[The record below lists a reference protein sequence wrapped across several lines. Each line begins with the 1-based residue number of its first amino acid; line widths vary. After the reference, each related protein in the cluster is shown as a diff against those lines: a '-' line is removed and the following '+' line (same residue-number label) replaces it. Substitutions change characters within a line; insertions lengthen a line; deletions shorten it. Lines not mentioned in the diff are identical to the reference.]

1 MDRVAFIS
9 RIRSALH
16 RHEGEPAEVPPAL
29 LVPLDSWD
37 SAALVEQFKLEHEA
51 IGGKV
56 HLVAN
61 PDEARRTLKML
72 IETLKCQSFIATLDP
87 VVDEVLSAVTIPL
100 NDNPAAAEVG
110 ISGVRYA
117 IANTGT
123 LILTSEVGRKASLL
137 PMNHIAIVQAEQL
150 VPSMAEAL
158 EYHLNN
164 AEDLPSAWIQA
175 TGPSRTADIELTLTT
190 GVHGPG
196 VVNVILIQ
204 RK

>member
-1 MDRVAFIS
+1 MDKAAFLA

-16 RHEGEPAEVPPAL
+16 RHAGEPAEAPPAL
-29 LVPLDSWD
+29 LAPLPAWD
-37 SAALVEQFKLEHEA
+37 QAALLRQFKLEHEA
-51 IGGKV
+51 VGGHV

-61 PDEARRTLKML
+61 LAEARQTLQQL
-72 IETLKCQSFIATLDP
+72 IETLKVRRFIATCEP
-87 VVDEVLSAVTIPL
+87 IVDELLVALTIAQS
-100 NDNPAAAEVG
+100 DNPAAADVG

-123 LILTSEVGRKASLL
+123 LVLTSETGRKAPLL
-137 PMNHIAIVQAEQL
+137 PMHHIAIVKAEQL

-158 EYHLNN
+158 EHYLH
-164 AEDLPSAWIQA
+164 ASRELPSAWVQA

-196 VVNVILIQ
+196 VVHVIVITT
-204 RK
+204 